1 MPIERNTLVTSRT
14 SAAPPSTRA
23 DESGHRPRRRTT
35 GAPQVSHGVG
45 FWFAAISFAVL
56 MAFGTAPVPLW
67 PLYEQRDGFGATTV
81 TVAFAILVVG
91 ASAGFVVLGH
101 LSDHLGRRRVV
112 VPALGVALVAAL
124 VLAFWT
130 DLAGLLAGRLLNG
143 VAIGLMASTATAYL
157 HDLYRQEHPD
167 RARSRLPGLVATTAN
182 LGGLALGPL
191 IAGMIARWA
200 PHPLTVTQVG
210 FAAAMALCLV
220 MAVSTPETVD
230 RRAGAARP
238 RRFALRPGAGALFGS
253 ASALGFFSFALF
265 GLVSSLGAI
274 ILRSSLGISSP
285 LVAGVAP
292 FAMFIASAV
301 AQLVL
306 GRFGAAAT
314 AAVGTIAFP
323 LGLGLAA
330 LSLYEP
336 ALWLFLLAVSVAGAG
351 AGALFKTGIT
361 RAGESAVDSSRA
373 GVLAVYF
380 VAGYVGMGLPSILFS
395 LVVKHVAVGPAMIGF
410 SAVLSAGAV
419 IAVTLAQRTGSHSNR

>member
-1 MPIERNTLVTSRT
+1 
-14 SAAPPSTRA
+14 
-23 DESGHRPRRRTT
+23 
-35 GAPQVSHGVG
+35 
-45 FWFAAISFAVL
+45 

-323 LGLGLAA
+323 WGWAWRRCPCTSRRCGC
-330 LSLYEP
+330 SCSPCRWPEP
-336 ALWLFLLAVSVAGAG
+336 EPERCSRPASRGPV
-351 AGALFKTGIT
+351 
-361 RAGESAVDSSRA
+361 RAPWTARGPGCWPCTSWPGTSAWDFRRSC
-373 GVLAVYF
+373 
-380 VAGYVGMGLPSILFS
+380 
-395 LVVKHVAVGPAMIGF
+395 
-410 SAVLSAGAV
+410 SASW
-419 IAVTLAQRTGSHSNR
+419 